1 LAIAVIDDS
10 MLSLKVIEK
19 YLTSSGF
26 SDILTFISAKDAYRA
41 FELNTPLCRK
51 DIDLILVDIV
61 MPDIDGI
68 QVCRTIK
75 ENYAFADV
83 PVIMVTGLT
92 DKENLQ
98 LAFSAGAVDYIRKPV
113 DKTELLVRV
122 SSALRL
128 KHEIDRRKSRE
139 LELMARESELMAR
152 ESELLVIT
160 RQLEDT
166 NNVLKGLSFLDG
178 LTGIAN
184 RRHFDEVLVR
194 ECKRAKRDNN
204 YISLLMIDIDY
215 FKAYN
220 DTYGHLGGDDCLKA
234 VALSIRETLKRPGDF
249 VARYGGEEFVVIL
262 PNTEES
268 GAYTIAESIRANVI
282 GLRIRHENS
291 KCCEFVSV
299 SVGGVSQTPG
309 ISFSPESLVS
319 TADKTLYRSKQEGRN
334 RVIVVDNG

>member
-1 LAIAVIDDS
+1 
-10 MLSLKVIEK
+10 M
-19 YLTSSGF
+19 SGF
-26 SDILTFISAKDAYRA
+26 SDVLAFISAKDAYSA
-41 FELNTPLCRK
+41 FKWNTPECRK

-68 QVCRTIK
+68 EVCRTIK
-75 ENYAFADV
+75 GNVAFADI
-83 PVIMVTGLT
+83 PVIMVTALT
-92 DKENLQ
+92 DNESLQ
-98 LAFSAGAVDYIRKPV
+98 LAFSAGAVDYIMKPV
-113 DKTELLVRV
+113 DKTVLLARV
-122 SSALRL
+122 NSALRL
-128 KHEIDRRKSRE
+128 KHEIDRRKARE
-139 LELMARESELMAR
+139 LELMTR
-152 ESELLVIT
+152 ESELLEIT
-160 RQLEDT
+160 RQLEAA
-166 NNVLKGLSFLDG
+166 NNILKGLSFLDG

-184 RRHFDEVLVR
+184 RRHFDEVLVS
-194 ECKRAKRDNN
+194 ECKRANRDNN

-268 GAYTIAESIRANVI
+268 GAYTIAESIRANVM

-299 SVGGVSQTPG
+299 SVGGVSQTSG
-309 ISFSPESLVS
+309 ISFSPELLVLN
-319 TADKTLYRSKQEGRN
+319 ADKILYRSKQEGRN